1 MLIDRQ
7 LGDGTIFARRAAAAE
22 QKEEEELQDQMER
35 GNDGADSFDT
45 ESAKEESD
53 NNNGGKPRPA
63 RQETPGR
70 GGAALRD
77 ENSTTDI
84 LPGSY
89 LASSVRLRTQQFP
102 LFAEKYTEAGG
113 SSPEFCCAKLKSL
126 KYRDDQWFLD

>member
-77 ENSTTDI
+77 EHSTTEI
-84 LPGSY
+84 LSGSY
-89 LASSVRLRTQQFP
+89 LPACACAHSSFRFSRKIIPRREVVP
-102 LFAEKYTEAGG
+102 LSFVVP
-113 SSPEFCCAKLKSL
+113 S
-126 KYRDDQWFLD
+126 